1 MDFLRTYFYQNEPLT
16 GMLQA
21 WGGGGGTPPRF
32 WQNRRRLQA
41 AAARH
46 ITTCPLDFQTL
57 QHPCLIS

>member
-21 WGGGGGTPPRF
+21 
-32 WQNRRRLQA
+32 LLHA
-41 AAARH
+41 
-46 ITTCPLDFQTL
+46 PLDFQTL